1 MYSKL
6 VSGVVLGCALAGQ
19 AAALDLLTQEDIYDD
34 EGRLLV
40 IPIGTGTSTNG
51 LSLNL
56 TTLAGIASLLAS
68 GLITLLGLGALGFLL
83 YSLFAEKLGGGSGYS
98 GSGGSGGGG
107 YSGGGGSSYSS
118 DYKRSFDPYSIDWEK
133 FSILDWISIGQET
146 WEKFNPADADC
157 QLRLICEVHQNTGK
171 FGHAAQKMVDV
182 FSYLQF
188 IEVLSLPDEIKALV
202 EEWLNAADRGRN
214 GQKDC
219 GEIFQTCDYSV
230 NKIVDKFSHNE
241 I

>member
-6 VSGVVLGCALAGQ
+6 VAGVVLGCGLAGQ
-19 AAALDLLTQEDIYDD
+19 AAALDLLPEDMYDD

-40 IPIGTGTSTNG
+40 IPIGTGTTTNG

-83 YSLFAEKLGGGSGYS
+83 YSLFAGGGGSGYS
-98 GSGGSGGGG
+98 GSGGSG
-107 YSGGGGSSYSS
+107 YGGGSSYSS
-118 DYKRSFDPYSIDWEK
+118 YRRSFDPYSIDWEK
-133 FSILDWISIGQET
+133 FSILDWIAIGQEA
-146 WEKFNPADADC
+146 WEKFDPADADC
-157 QLRLICEVHQNTGK
+157 QLRLICEVHQNTSK
-171 FGHAAQKMVDV
+171 FGLAAQKMVDV

-188 IEVLSLPDEIKALV
+188 LEVLSLPDEVKVLV
-202 EEWLNAADRGRN
+202 EEWLNAADMGRN
-214 GQKDC
+214 NRKEC
-219 GEIFQTCDYSV
+219 GEIFQTCDFSV
-230 NKIVDKFSHNE
+230 NKMVDKYTHNE